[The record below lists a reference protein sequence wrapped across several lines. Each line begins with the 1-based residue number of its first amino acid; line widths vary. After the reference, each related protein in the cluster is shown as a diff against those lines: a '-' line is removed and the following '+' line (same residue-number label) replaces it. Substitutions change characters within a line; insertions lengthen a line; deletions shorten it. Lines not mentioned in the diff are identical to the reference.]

1 MAERFRLFSIVFS
14 EPYLTYFE
22 RGCVRSL
29 MWPDNRAS
37 LGKVEAWDIW
47 TQEPYRERIEAIVK
61 PCGIPIEWHT
71 GVNYDGKKGHALVLA
86 LIDEMHLCVNRN
98 VGMLWAAPDCIFGDG
113 SIRALVSVAS
123 VPGISPCLMPLRVKA
138 AGFLS
143 EMGDEPIPN
152 AGLVSLGMK
161 HAYEGF
167 LQANAEQSDTNSV
180 SSGVSWRRIR
190 PGLYAV
196 TTRVPSAFILQP
208 TKEDI
213 RWFGDRPKFG
223 NYDHAFGGVLLSQGR
238 QRIIGSSD
246 AAFVVELTH
255 DPASTAKVQRS
266 DPAEPDRY
274 FQKLPHYLV
283 NRNTLCIWREG

>member
-47 TQEPYRERIEAIVK
+47 TQEPFREQVEAIVK

-71 GVNYDGKKGHALVLA
+71 DVTYGGKKDNSLAQVL
-86 LIDEMHLCVNRN
+86 IGEMHLCLSRG

-113 SIRALVSVAS
+113 SIRTLTALAT
-123 VPGISPCLMPLRVKA
+123 VPGISPCLMPIRVKA
-138 AGFLS
+138 KEFLA
-143 EMGDEPIPN
+143 EMGDEPISN
-152 AGLVSLGMK
+152 AGLVRMGMR

-167 LQANAEQSDTNSV
+167 LQANAELSDTNSV
-180 SSGVSWRRIR
+180 NSGVSWRKIG
-190 PGLYAV
+190 PGLYAI

-208 TKEDI
+208 TKRDI
-213 RWFGDRPKFG
+213 QWFGDKPKFG
-223 NYDHAFGGVLLSQGR
+223 NYDHQFGHILLQEGR

-255 DPASTAKVQRS
+255 DPASSAKTQRS
-266 DPAEPDRY
+266 NPAEPDRY
-274 FQKLPHYLV
+274 FQNLPHYLV